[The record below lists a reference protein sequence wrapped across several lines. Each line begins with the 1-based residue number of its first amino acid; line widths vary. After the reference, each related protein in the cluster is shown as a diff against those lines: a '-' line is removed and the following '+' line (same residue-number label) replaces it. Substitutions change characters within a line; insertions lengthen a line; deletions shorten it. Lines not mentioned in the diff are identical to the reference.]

1 MTLLLLAQLAP
12 PATNPEAMIAAAVAA
27 AQAQQSAFNA
37 SMISLLVLALMLL
50 VFITMLILVYKAD
63 HMVRNNA
70 ANTLKLEL
78 LERNTDGLL
87 TTLMDATRKLALIE
101 GNVAGRAEQ
110 KQEEAVR
117 EKEK

>member
-12 PATNPEAMIAAAVAA
+12 AATNPEAMIAAAVAA

-37 SMISLLVLALMLL
+37 SMVSLVVLALMIVVLL
-50 VFITMLILVYKAD
+50 AMGGIAWKFDK
-63 HMVRNNA
+63 
-70 ANTLKLEL
+70 
-78 LERNTDGLL
+78 LERNTDGMRVALV
-87 TTLMDATRKLALIE
+87 DATRKLALIE

-110 KQEEAVR
+110 KQEEAVK